1 LRRVPRNLITDVPGL
16 RVGNADSRR
25 VLSGVTVVLPDRP
38 AAAAVSVM
46 GGAPGT
52 RETELLDPA
61 RTVDRID
68 AIVLSGGS
76 AFGLDAAGGVAD
88 RLRGLGRGLV
98 IGEAV
103 VPIVPAAIL
112 FDLRNGGDK
121 GWGAASPYRRLGA
134 AALAHALAA
143 SDGHGFALGN
153 AGAGLG
159 ATAGRLKGGLGSAS
173 ARTAEGW
180 TVGALAAVNSFGS
193 VLVTG
198 TAAFWAAPFE
208 RDAEFGGIPWPS
220 PLPPLPPEFVP
231 EKTAPT
237 GVTPASTTLV
247 VVATDVA
254 LDKSQLAR
262 VALMA
267 QDGLARAVRPAHS
280 PGDGDIVFALSTGR
294 ATASTPD
301 PPARLVGRLG
311 ALAADCT
318 ARAIARGVYEAAS
331 IGRHVA
337 WRDAHRAALAAGHPP
352 GPQSRRKTI
361 RQGTSS

>member
-1 LRRVPRNLITDVPGL
+1 MLRNLITDVPGL
-16 RVGNADSRR
+16 KVGNAESRR
-25 VLSGVTVVLPDRP
+25 LLSGVTVVLPDAP
-38 AAAAVSVM
+38 AVAAVSVM

-76 AFGLDAAGGVAD
+76 AFGLDAASGVAD
-88 RLRGLGRGLV
+88 RLRVLGRGLAMGDV
-98 IGEAV
+98 V

-121 GWGAASPYRRLGA
+121 DWGEVSPYRRLGR
-134 AALAHALAA
+134 AALERALAA
-143 SDGHGFALGN
+143 PGGHGFALGN

-159 ATAGRLKGGLGSAS
+159 ATAGRLKGGLGSVS

-193 VLVTG
+193 VLATG
-198 TAAFWAAPFE
+198 TSAFWAAPFE
-208 RDAEFGGIPWPS
+208 RDAELGGVPWPS

-231 EKTAPT
+231 EKTS
-237 GVTPASTTLV
+237 PANTTLV

-254 LDKSQLAR
+254 LDAAQLTR
-262 VALMA
+262 VAVMA

-294 ATASTPD
+294 IKASLPG
-301 PPARLVGRLG
+301 PAGRLVGRLG
-311 ALAADCT
+311 SLAADCV

-331 IGRHVA
+331 IGRHA
-337 WRDAHRAALAAGHPP
+337 GYRDVHRAALAAAHPP
-352 GPQSRRKTI
+352 GPQSRRKTT